1 MKKMWLFRA
10 ASGAG
15 AAGALLIS
23 YALLTSCSVNETV
36 LGRWSVLL
44 AVMTVAFIL
53 LAGVFIVTAAGFR
66 GAYRPLSGY
75 LRRLPDITGPL
86 LSVILLA
93 VAFSFWFLEVSPLFS
108 RMSFF
113 SGVFLVSLVPGF
125 MCIFSRTGS
134 ELSSVITG
142 GLVMLIS
149 LILAVAVFEVL
160 LRQIMPEHIFNPRFG
175 LRPCARYEL
184 EVDLPGIT
192 PGGVLSTN
200 IWGFRGEDPPENWN
214 EMLTIVT
221 VGGSTTANYYLD
233 DSRTWSHVMQ
243 QELRKTFSDTW
254 VGNAGIPRHSTD
266 THLLLIREVMPEIN
280 PDVIVF
286 LVGVNDMAPFL
297 RPDGGENRLP
307 DSGPREWLFRNSSVV
322 QMLYRAKKVY
332 LDGVPVVSTAVDPE
346 FREVPMT
353 EPEERLPDDLHD
365 LLEDPGFYRE
375 RIRRLIRECRS
386 QGIEPVF
393 FTQPLLYENTE
404 YWQGIEECARF
415 FSGTSQPLSA
425 ASFSLMLETL
435 NDDLVQVC
443 TEEHAAVFDLASEIP
458 HSRDMFYDAMHMTE
472 QGAALVGRTAAG
484 YLTSYFMEAGI
495 PWQED

>member
-1 MKKMWLFRA
+1 MKEMRLFRT

-23 YALLTSCSVNETV
+23 YATSCSVNGTV

-53 LAGVFIVTAAGFR
+53 LAAVFLFIAFGFG
-66 GAYRPLSGY
+66 GAY
-75 LRRLPDITGPL
+75 T
-86 LSVILLA
+86 V
-93 VAFSFWFLEVSPLFS
+93 
-108 RMSFF
+108 F
-113 SGVFLVSLVPGF
+113 SGH
-125 MCIFSRTGS
+125 
-134 ELSSVITG
+134 
-142 GLVMLIS
+142 
-149 LILAVAVFEVL
+149 
-160 LRQIMPEHIFNPRFG
+160 LR
-175 LRPCARYEL
+175 
-184 EVDLPGIT
+184 
-192 PGGVLSTN
+192 
-200 IWGFRGEDPPENWN
+200 
-214 EMLTIVT
+214 
-221 VGGSTTANYYLD
+221 
-233 DSRTWSHVMQ
+233 
-243 QELRKTFSDTW
+243 
-254 VGNAGIPRHSTD
+254 
-266 THLLLIREVMPEIN
+266 
-280 PDVIVF
+280 
-286 LVGVNDMAPFL
+286 
-297 RPDGGENRLP
+297 RLP
-307 DSGPREWLFRNSSVV
+307 DSGPGEWLFRNSAIV

-415 FSGTSQPLSA
+415 YRGSSQTVSA

-443 TEEHAAVFDLASEIP
+443 TEEGAAVFDLAAEIP
-458 HSRDMFYDAMHMTE
+458 YSRDMFYNVMHMTE
-472 QGAALVGRTAAG
+472 QGADLVGWTVAG